1 MIQSDADSEVLF
13 QLCKAFP
20 SQTRIEIARRR
31 SFSKPAFLC
40 KPKPGKSSKVD
51 PGLSLESLLV
61 GASEV
66 GPKRHGQEV
75 FRKATPPS
83 SAKFESQSRPR
94 AIPQAL
100 VSAETQFPS
109 FCTEH
114 KARSALFWEEKLKG
128 AREALFFK
136 RKKSKAAKLKWPR
149 SADFFLKESFLEA
162 EVFLEARVAILSKEK
177 QSG

>member
-1 MIQSDADSEVLF
+1 MVQSDADSEIPF
-13 QLCKAFP
+13 QLRKAFP

-40 KPKPGKSSKVD
+40 KPKPEKSSKVD

-94 AIPQAL
+94 AIPHAL

-109 FCTEH
+109 FCTER

-128 AREALFFK
+128 AREALFFY
-136 RKKSKAAKLKWPR
+136 KKKP
-149 SADFFLKESFLEA
+149 
-162 EVFLEARVAILSKEK
+162 
-177 QSG
+177 SG